1 MGEWDSVGYGEAT
14 MSKLGR
20 ARWNAVFTCLVCIML
35 AVARASEAHWFGGF
49 TDRVLREGHEA
60 FLPPHLAL
68 VLGLGTGEKPVTV
81 KQLATQNPQ
90 EARAFNVS
98 TEKGRLV
105 VVILKYDQQTRVT
118 KAFLLGT
125 GAKLRSAVT
134 YETGAQPAFLP
145 DALARSALRE
155 ELQYWSER
163 AGGR

>member
-1 MGEWDSVGYGEAT
+1 

-20 ARWNAVFTCLVCIML
+20 ARWNAVFTSLVCIML
-35 AVARASEAHWFGGF
+35 AVRALGGVPWFSGF
-49 TDRVLREGHEA
+49 TDRVMREGHEA

-81 KQLATQNPQ
+81 KQLAIQNPQ
-90 EARAFNVS
+90 EVHAFNVS
-98 TEKGRLV
+98 TAKGGV
-105 VVILKYDQQTRVT
+105 DVVILKYDQQTRVT

-145 DALARSALRE
+145 DAPARSVLQE

>member
-1 MGEWDSVGYGEAT
+1 MYCYREAT

-35 AVARASEAHWFGGF
+35 SVRALGGVPWFGGF

-68 VLGLGTGEKPVTV
+68 VFGLGTGEKPVTV

-90 EARAFNVS
+90 EIRAFNVS
-98 TEKGRLV
+98 TKKGGV
-105 VVILKYDQQTRVT
+105 DVVIVKYDQQTRVT

-134 YETGAQPAFLP
+134 YETGAQPTFLP
-145 DALARSALRE
+145 DALAQSALRE